1 MLAQNIAEL
10 DHNKHF
16 LQIILV
22 ASYDDAA
29 FRLDADARSLLAS
42 LGSNISKTISFRDG
56 WVFIGA
62 KNLPSFPTK
71 EAHIPNDKV
80 NNPIFLIGDCKQ
92 PIYILFQ
99 ESNKYGDWPEAIEIS
114 GCITHPGSISQ

>member
-1 MLAQNIAEL
+1 M
-10 DHNKHF
+10 
-16 LQIILV
+16 

-80 NNPIFLIGDCKQ
+80 HISSKLPDMSIINVISHFRNQISMVIGLK
-92 PIYILFQ
+92 LL
-99 ESNKYGDWPEAIEIS
+99 K
-114 GCITHPGSISQ
+114 

>member
-1 MLAQNIAEL
+1 M
-10 DHNKHF
+10 
-16 LQIILV
+16 

-80 NNPIFLIGDCKQ
+80 
-92 PIYILFQ
+92 YISTKFPFVYLF
-99 ESNKYGDWPEAIEIS
+99 
-114 GCITHPGSISQ
+114 SILGIK